1 MLARLPK
8 PVVIA
13 LGVLA
18 AFVALQVL
26 WTPLLLFLIGD
37 GGELGLLLRLGLLAA
52 VIAGAR
58 PLARVLNE
66 NRASLEKLGTAS
78 VAVARTIPPV
88 ARTIAGG
95 TRHLFGA
102 LKSTVIYLRAC
113 RWPKALIW
121 FWLTFGIFLLQAI
134 PDIGFFLMFLGAPL
148 WSIVTINL
156 GFAQLVVKP
165 TKGKISP
172 AWSLVGLA
180 WFFGYAAVSIHGHIA
195 LDRLAAEIATENSR
209 QSLPFDPRRQSL
221 VVLGKLYDG
230 PSAERLL
237 LTYPLSVV
245 YEENEDAGDTTK
257 APSVRDNRPRFTAL
271 RLGAPELCDR
281 IANNARWK
289 AAVTRDVKT
298 TIDGTPFCLYATV
311 EAPDLPAVRLRFAQE
326 ELRMIGA
333 EGHIDRITLTSGG
346 DKRQVASVKAA
357 PYQYLPL
364 PIVACYVTGGGSRW
378 ECPNHFMTERWRA
391 HPDNVAL
398 VGASLGL
405 QPSSPAARSE
415 QIYAAGSAALE
426 RAQDLGEA
434 AAAAELDRLLAHP
447 LGSTAG
453 LTLKILTAK
462 PDLMAS
468 RAEGLAIAAAEALTT
483 RESWRDGQIWSDML
497 VALADA
503 DFRRVGPSF
512 VSAVLAR
519 WRDASGRHYAS
530 LGEPLIY
537 RLADLGPVALPLLER
552 IYKDNAP
559 FDRLV
564 SVVAL
569 CRVGVP
575 AAGLTEKI
583 RASVFG
589 DRHQDYYDFEMRQ
602 AMILALLRQGRA
614 DLAYA
619 GYQQYDQWAAARTTG
634 IAGHR
639 WSEKFEAKRQTMTPS
654 SSPDACMITRD

>member
-18 AFVALQVL
+18 AFVALQIL
-26 WTPLLLFLIGD
+26 WAPLLRFLIGD
-37 GGELGLLLRLGLLAA
+37 GDGLGLLLRLGLLAA
-52 VIAGAR
+52 VIAAVK
-58 PLARVLNE
+58 PLARILKE
-66 NRASLEKLGTAS
+66 NRAAVESLGTAS
-78 VAVARTIPPV
+78 VAVARTVPPV
-88 ARTIAGG
+88 ARTVGGG

-102 LKSTVIYLRAC
+102 LGSAVTYLRGC

-121 FWLTFGIFLLQAI
+121 FWLTLGIFLLQAI
-134 PDIGFFLMFLGAPL
+134 PDIGFFLMFLAAPF

-156 GFAQLVVKP
+156 GFAQLVVEP
-165 TKGKISP
+165 VRGNISP

-180 WFFGYAAVSIHGHIA
+180 WFIGYAAVSIHGHLA

-209 QSLPFDPRRQSL
+209 QSLPFDPDKQSL
-221 VVLGKLYDG
+221 VVLGKKLSDA

-245 YEENEDAGDTTK
+245 YEENEQAGDGTK
-257 APSVRDNRPRFTAL
+257 PSPVRDDRPRFTAL

-289 AAVTRDVKT
+289 AAVTREVKT
-298 TIDGTPFCLYATV
+298 IVGGTPFCLYATI
-311 EAPDLPAVRLRFAQE
+311 EAPELPVVRLRFAQE
-326 ELRMIGA
+326 KLRIIGA
-333 EGHIDRITLTSGG
+333 EGHIDRITLTSGS
-346 DKRQVASVKAA
+346 DKRQLASVKAA

-364 PIVACYVTGGGSRW
+364 PIVACYVTGAGSRW
-378 ECPNHFMTERWRA
+378 ECPNHFMTERWRP

-398 VGASLGL
+398 AGATLGL
-405 QPSSPAARSE
+405 QPSSAASRSE
-415 QIYAAGSAALE
+415 QIRAGGSAALE

-434 AAAAELDRLLAHP
+434 AAVVELDRLLAHP
-447 LGSTAG
+447 IGSTAG

-462 PDLMAS
+462 PDLIAS
-468 RAEGLAIAAAEALTT
+468 RAEPLAAAAAEALTT
-483 RESWRDGQIWSDML
+483 QDNWRDAPIWSDML
-497 VALADA
+497 VALPDV

-512 VSAVLAR
+512 VSAVVAH
-519 WRDASGRHYAS
+519 WGDASGRHHVS
-530 LGEPLIY
+530 LGEPLTY

-552 IYKDNAP
+552 IYQDGAP

-564 SVVAL
+564 GIVAL
-569 CRVGVP
+569 CRVGIP
-575 AAGLTEKI
+575 AADLTEKI

-602 AMILALLRQGRA
+602 AMILALMRQGRS
-614 DLAYA
+614 DLADA
-619 GYQQYDQWAAARTTG
+619 GHRQYEQWAATG
-634 IAGHR
+634 NTVHR
-639 WSEKFEAKRQTMTPS
+639 WSEKFEAKRRTMTPS
-654 SSPDACMITRD
+654 SSPDACAITRE

>member
-18 AFVALQVL
+18 AFVALQIL
-26 WTPLLLFLIGD
+26 WAPLLLFLIGD
-37 GGELGLLLRLGLLAA
+37 GDGLGLLLRFGLLAA

-58 PLARVLNE
+58 PLARVLKE
-66 NRASLEKLGTAS
+66 NRASLLTAS
-78 VAVARTIPPV
+78 VAVARTVPPV
-88 ARTIAGG
+88 ARTITRG
-95 TRHLFGA
+95 TGRLFNA
-102 LKSTVIYLRAC
+102 LGSAVTYLRGC
-113 RWPKALIW
+113 RWPKALVW

-134 PDIGFFLMFLGAPL
+134 PDIGFFLMFLAAPL

-156 GFAQLVVKP
+156 GFAQLVVEP

-180 WFFGYAAVSIHGHIA
+180 WFFGYAAVAIHGHVA
-195 LDRLAAEIATENSR
+195 LDRLAAEIATENSG
-209 QSLPFDPRRQSL
+209 QSLPFDPGTQSL
-221 VVLGKLYDG
+221 VVLGKLYDA

-245 YEENEDAGDTTK
+245 YEENEDAGDRTISP
-257 APSVRDNRPRFTAL
+257 ALRDDRPRFTAL

-281 IANNARWK
+281 IAENARWK

-298 TIDGTPFCLYATV
+298 TIGGTPFCLYATV
-311 EAPDLPAVRLRFAQE
+311 ETPDLPVVRLRFAQE
-326 ELRMIGA
+326 ELRIIGA
-333 EGHIDRITLTSGG
+333 EGHIDRITLTSGD
-346 DKRQVASVKAA
+346 DKHQVASVKAA

-364 PIVACYVTGGGSRW
+364 PIVGCFVSGGGSRW
-378 ECPNHFMTERWRA
+378 ECPNHFMTERWRP

-405 QPSSPAARSE
+405 QPSSPASRSE

-453 LTLKILTAK
+453 LTLKILTAR
-462 PDLMAS
+462 PDLIAS
-468 RAEGLAIAAAEALTT
+468 RAERLAVAAAEALTT
-483 RESWRDGQIWSDML
+483 QPNSRDVQIWSDMM
-497 VALADA
+497 VALPDA
-503 DFRRVGPSF
+503 DFRRVAPSF

-530 LGEPLIY
+530 LGESLIY
-537 RLADLGPVALPLLER
+537 KLADLGPVALPLLER
-552 IYKDNAP
+552 IYQDNGP
-559 FDRLV
+559 FDRFV

-575 AAGLTEKI
+575 ATDLTEKI
-583 RASVFG
+583 RAGVFG

-602 AMILALLRQGRA
+602 AMILALMRQGRS
-614 DLAYA
+614 DLADA
-619 GYQQYDQWAAARTTG
+619 GHQQYDQWAAAGNTG
-634 IAGHR
+634 ITVHR
-639 WSEKFEAKRQTMTPS
+639 WSEKFEAKRRIMTPS
-654 SSPDACMITRD
+654 SSPDACMITRE